1 MPNISCGIDFGT
13 TNSTVSIVKP
23 NQIPELVPLEGNNV
37 TMPTAIFFEFDD
49 KTWKTSYGTDAVTD
63 YINDKKGRFV
73 RSMKRALGSSLM
85 KTGTVINEK
94 PVKFEYVL
102 RKYLTNLKA
111 KADTFAGQEIENVV
125 MGRPVHFRDDDPNG
139 DAKAQDELKEIAQ
152 AIGYK
157 NIEFQYEPI
166 AAAFAHEANIKGEK
180 LACVVDIGG
189 GTSDFSIIRVGNHLS
204 SKSNRIDDILA
215 NTGVRIGGN
224 DFDKDLSLE
233 SFMPEFG
240 MRTTYGGKSKY
251 DQELN
256 VPTSQFFDLSEWSSV
271 NSLYNYKTINLV
283 KKILFQSNSPEK
295 YGRLLEI
302 IENVQGHT
310 LLAAVEAT
318 KIKLTDQEQAKITLN
333 FLKSHPIIST
343 NRKVFEKA
351 IGRDMEKVSSSVEE
365 CIKQAQIKESDIQLV
380 ILTGGSTEIPYVQDR
395 LCSHFPNA
403 VISGENKFSSVGL
416 GLAYD
421 ASRKFGGGNIG
432 NMNAFLNKH
441 SR

>member
-1 MPNISCGIDFGT
+1 M
-13 TNSTVSIVKP
+13 
-23 NQIPELVPLEGNNV
+23 
-37 TMPTAIFFEFDD
+37 
-49 KTWKTSYGTDAVTD
+49 
-63 YINDKKGRFV
+63 
-73 RSMKRALGSSLM
+73 
-85 KTGTVINEK
+85 
-94 PVKFEYVL
+94 
-102 RKYLTNLKA
+102 
-111 KADTFAGQEIENVV
+111 
-125 MGRPVHFRDDDPNG
+125 
-139 DAKAQDELKEIAQ
+139 
-152 AIGYK
+152 
-157 NIEFQYEPI
+157 
-166 AAAFAHEANIKGEK
+166 
-180 LACVVDIGG
+180 
-189 GTSDFSIIRVGNHLS
+189 
-204 SKSNRIDDILA
+204 
-215 NTGVRIGGN
+215 
-224 DFDKDLSLE
+224 
-233 SFMPEFG
+233 
-240 MRTTYGGKSKY
+240 
-251 DQELN
+251 
-256 VPTSQFFDLSEWSSV
+256 
-271 NSLYNYKTINLV
+271 
-283 KKILFQSNSPEK
+283 
-295 YGRLLEI
+295 EI